1 MCSTSARQKSRRMR
15 PDPRMWATSVG
26 PFVRDRLLTA
36 PVSPSVDPRRVAIAF
51 ACLVA
56 GAIAVGASPIFVRL
70 ADVGPYASAFW
81 RTFLALPFLWAW
93 ARIETRKGSVMTF
106 DRPVMLAGLF
116 FAGDLF
122 FWHLAILGT
131 TVANATFLAT
141 TAPIWVAFGAWLLT
155 GERVG
160 LRTVLGLALCLS
172 GGAALLGQTYGFAP
186 ERLWGDVFGLTT
198 AVFFGGYVLAVRS
211 ARERHGA
218 GRMIFLSTIVTAA
231 CLFVIALLFDPQ
243 MLPQSARGLA
253 VLIVL
258 AVVCQAGGQG
268 LVAVALGTL
277 PATFSALVIFI
288 EAIAA
293 AAFGWA
299 ILGEALGPVQMLGGV
314 LILIGIWVARPRSN
328 TPGIGEAGP

>member
-1 MCSTSARQKSRRMR
+1 M
-15 PDPRMWATSVG
+15 
-26 PFVRDRLLTA
+26 RDRLTA
-36 PVSPSVDPRRVAIAF
+36 PVSPSVDSRRAIAAF

-56 GAIAVGASPIFVRL
+56 GAIAVAASPIFVRF

-81 RTFLALPFLWAW
+81 RTFLALPLLWAW
-93 ARIETRKGSVMTF
+93 ARIETRGGAPTTM
-106 DRPVMLAGLF
+106 DRPVVLAGLF

-155 GERVG
+155 RETIG
-160 LRTVLGLALCLS
+160 LRTLLGLALCLS
-172 GGAALLGQTYGFAP
+172 GGAALLSQTYGFAP
-186 ERLWGDVFGLTT
+186 HRLLGDVFGLAT
-198 AVFFGGYVLAVRS
+198 AVFFGGYVLAVRN
-211 ARERHGA
+211 ARQRHGA
-218 GRMIFLSTIVTAA
+218 GRMIFLSTAVTAA
-231 CLFVIALLFDPQ
+231 CLFVIAVLFEPRLLPR
-243 MLPQSARGLA
+243 SAEGIAIL
-253 VLIVL
+253 VVL

-268 LVAVALGTL
+268 LVAIALGTL

-299 ILGEALGPVQMLGGV
+299 ILGEALGPAQILGGV
-314 LILIGIWVARPRSN
+314 LILVGIWVARPRS
-328 TPGIGEAGP
+328 GPVVPPI

>member
-1 MCSTSARQKSRRMR
+1 
-15 PDPRMWATSVG
+15 
-26 PFVRDRLLTA
+26 LTA
-36 PVSPSVDPRRVAIAF
+36 VSASIDPRRAAAAF
-51 ACLVA
+51 ACLVL
-56 GAIAVGASPIFVRL
+56 GAIAVGASPIFVRF

-93 ARIETRKGSVMTF
+93 ARIETRTERATAF
-106 DRPVMLAGLF
+106 DRPVLLAGLF

-155 GERVG
+155 REMIGV
-160 LRTVLGLALCLS
+160 RTVVGLALCLS
-172 GGAALLGQTYGFAP
+172 GGAALLGQSYGFAP
-186 ERLWGDVFGLTT
+186 HRLLGDLFGLAT
-198 AVFFGGYVLAVRS
+198 AVFFGAYVLAVRT
-211 ARERHGA
+211 ARQRHGA
-218 GRMIFLSTIVTAA
+218 GRMIFLSTVVTAA
-231 CLFVIALLFDPQ
+231 CLFVIAVLFEPRV
-243 MLPQSARGLA
+243 LPRSAEGLA
-253 VLIVL
+253 VLVVL
-258 AVVCQAGGQG
+258 AVVCQAAGQG

-299 ILGEALGPVQMLGGV
+299 ILGEALGPVQVLGGI
-314 LILIGIWVARPRSN
+314 LILIGIWVARPRTSA
-328 TPGIGEAGP
+328 PAIGEAGP

>member
-1 MCSTSARQKSRRMR
+1 
-15 PDPRMWATSVG
+15 
-26 PFVRDRLLTA
+26 VRDRLLIVS
-36 PVSPSVDPRRVAIAF
+36 VSPGVDPRRTAVAF
-51 ACLVA
+51 ACLVL
-56 GAIAVGASPIFVRL
+56 GAIAVGASPIFVRV

-93 ARIETRKGSVMTF
+93 ARIETRNGSVMTF
-106 DRPVMLAGLF
+106 DRPVVLAGLF
-116 FAGDLF
+116 FAADLF

-155 GERVG
+155 GETIG

-172 GGAALLGQTYGFAP
+172 GGAALLGQSYGFAP
-186 ERLWGDVFGLTT
+186 ERLLGDLFGLAT
-198 AVFFGGYVLAVRS
+198 AVFFGAYVLAVRT
-211 ARERHGA
+211 ARQRHGA
-218 GRMIFLSTIVTAA
+218 GRMIFLSTMVTAA
-231 CLFVIALLFDPQ
+231 CLFVIAVVFEPRL
-243 MLPQSARGLA
+243 LPQSAEGIV
-253 VLIVL
+253 VLVVL

-268 LVAVALGTL
+268 LVAIALGTL

-299 ILGEALGPVQMLGGV
+299 ILGEALGPVQVFGGI
-314 LILIGIWVARPRSN
+314 LILIGIWVARPRSGA
-328 TPGIGEAGP
+328 PAIGEAGP

>member
-1 MCSTSARQKSRRMR
+1 
-15 PDPRMWATSVG
+15 VG
-26 PFVRDRLLTA
+26 PFVRDRVTA
-36 PVSPSVDPRRVAIAF
+36 PLPRSVDSRRAIAAF

-56 GAIAVGASPIFVRL
+56 GAVAVGASPIFVRF

-81 RTFLALPFLWAW
+81 RTFLALPLLWAW
-93 ARIETRKGSVMTF
+93 ARIETGGRSPTTF
-106 DRPVMLAGLF
+106 DRPVLLAGLF

-122 FWHLAILGT
+122 CWHLAILGT

-155 GERVG
+155 RETIG
-160 LRTVLGLALCLS
+160 LRTMLGLALCLS
-172 GGAALLGQTYGFAP
+172 GGAALLGQSYGFAP
-186 ERLWGDVFGLTT
+186 HRLLGDAFGLAT
-198 AVFFGGYVLAVRS
+198 AVFFGGYVLAVRT
-211 ARERHGA
+211 ARQRHGA
-218 GRMIFLSTIVTAA
+218 GRMIFLSTAVTAA
-231 CLFVIALLFDPQ
+231 CLFVIALLLEPRL
-243 MLPQSARGLA
+243 LPQSAEGLA
-253 VLIVL
+253 VLVVL

-299 ILGEALGPVQMLGGV
+299 ILGEALGPVQVLGGI
-314 LILIGIWVARPRSN
+314 LILVGIWVARPRSSA
-328 TPGIGEAGP
+328 PAIGEAGP

>member
-1 MCSTSARQKSRRMR
+1 MNALPITPTLSRR
-15 PDPRMWATSVG
+15 PIA
-26 PFVRDRLLTA
+26 L
-36 PVSPSVDPRRVAIAF
+36 AF
-51 ACLVA
+51 ACLVL
-56 GAIAVGASPIFVRL
+56 GAVAVGASPIFVRL

-93 ARIETRKGSVMTF
+93 ARLETRTGSVMAF
-106 DRPVMLAGLF
+106 DRPVVLAGLF

-155 GERVG
+155 RETAS
-160 LRTVLGLALCLS
+160 LHTVLGLALCLS
-172 GGAALLGQTYGFAP
+172 GGAALLGQSYGFAP
-186 ERLWGDVFGLTT
+186 ERLLGDVFGLAT
-198 AVFFGGYVLAVRS
+198 AVFFGGYVLAVRA
-211 ARERHGA
+211 ARQRHGA

-231 CLFVIALLFDPQ
+231 CLFVIALVFDSRV
-243 MLPQSARGLA
+243 LPQSATGLA
-253 VLIVL
+253 VLVVL
-258 AVVCQAGGQG
+258 AVMCQAGGQG
-268 LVAVALGTL
+268 LVAIALGTL

-299 ILGEALGPVQMLGGV
+299 ILGEALGPIQVLGGI
-314 LILIGIWVARPRSN
+314 LILIGIWVARPRSKG
-328 TPGIGEAGP
+328 PAIGEAGP